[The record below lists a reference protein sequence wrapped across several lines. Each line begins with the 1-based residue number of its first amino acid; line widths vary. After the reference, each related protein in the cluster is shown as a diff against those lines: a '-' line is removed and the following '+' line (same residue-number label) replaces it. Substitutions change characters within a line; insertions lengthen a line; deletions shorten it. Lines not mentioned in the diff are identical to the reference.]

1 MWSLDR
7 KDHKIHSVEERG
19 DAKSQCVLKFGM
31 EFSASWP
38 EYGSSNPAVIRLGGR
53 VYIEIYQW
61 GKSRLVRSSNPA
73 VIWLVAS
80 I

>member
-31 EFSASWP
+31 EIFPLADQ
-38 EYGSSNPAVIRLGGR
+38 GMDPATRLWSG
-53 VYIEIYQW
+53 
-61 GKSRLVRSSNPA
+61 
-73 VIWLVAS
+73 
-80 I
+80 